1 MTRERIE
8 RLRGYAIA
16 MAKEHEAGGFCSCDP
31 HFNIKALREE
41 PQVHLL
47 EDEFCKTF
55 AKWEV
60 ESFTETQD
68 KLFVMVDGVQFFAL
82 KDK

>member
-8 RLRGYAIA
+8 RLRDYAIA

-31 HFNIKALREE
+31 CFNVNTLKEE
-41 PQVHLL
+41 PQVHIL
-47 EDEFCKTF
+47 ENEFCKTF
-55 AKWEV
+55 ANWEV
-60 ESFTETQD
+60 EYHDEECD
-68 KLFVMVDGVQFFAL
+68 KLFVMVDGVKFFTL